1 MAETQ
6 TREWPELGE
15 LTICVVQSIKSNGV
29 YVRLEEFGERQGFI
43 FIGEVASGWIKN
55 IRSYVREGQRIV
67 CKVTRV
73 REDRESVD
81 LSLKAVS
88 EERRRTRIQQWKDQQ
103 KAQRL
108 IDVVNERAGT
118 NEAKEHV
125 QILTEIFG
133 NLHQAFEEIA
143 INEQAFAEQDLSGD
157 WIEHFHK
164 VAFENIIP
172 EQVIIDGFLELSSV
186 APNGVEAIRDVLE
199 QVEELGDI
207 EREITVTARYDGAPQ
222 YRVVV
227 TAPDFETAENI
238 WTNIEDTMSESI
250 DGFTSKAIRA

>member
-1 MAETQ
+1 MSEIQ
-6 TREWPELGE
+6 VREWPELGE
-15 LTICVVQSIKSNGV
+15 LTICVVQSIKSNGA
-29 YVRLEEFGERQGFI
+29 YVRLEEFGDRQGFI

-88 EERRRTRIQQWKDQQ
+88 EERRRTRIQQWKDEQ
-103 KAQRL
+103 KAHRL

-118 NEAKEHV
+118 NEPKEHI

-133 NLHQAFEEIA
+133 SLHQAFEEIA
-143 INEQAFAEQDLSGD
+143 VNEQAFAEQDLSGD

-172 EQVIIDGFLELSSV
+172 EQVIIDGFLELISV
-186 APNGVEAIRDVLE
+186 APNGVDAIKDVLE
-199 QVEELGDI
+199 QVEKLCDE
-207 EREITVTARYDGAPQ
+207 EKEIFVTARYDGAPQ

-227 TAPDFETAENI
+227 TAPDFEAA
-238 WTNIEDTMSESI
+238 ESI
-250 DGFTSKAIRA
+250 WAEIEATMTSPVDGFTAKATRA

>member
-1 MAETQ
+1 MSDE
-6 TREWPELGE
+6 EGDWPELGE
-15 LTICVVQSIKSNGV
+15 FLVCTITTVKQNGV
-29 YVRLEEFGERQGFI
+29 YVDLDGYPGREGFI

-88 EERRRTRIQQWKDQQ
+88 EERRRTRIQQWKDEQ

-172 EQVIIDGFLELSSV
+172 EQGIIDGFLELSSV

>member
-1 MAETQ
+1 MAEAQ
-6 TREWPELGE
+6 VREWPELGE
-15 LTICVVQSIKSNGV
+15 LTICVVQSIKSNGA

-88 EERRRTRIQQWKDQQ
+88 EERRRFRIQQWKDEQ
-103 KAQRL
+103 KAHRL

-133 NLHQAFEEIA
+133 SLHQAFEDIA
-143 INEQAFAEQDLSGD
+143 VNEQAFAEQELTGD

-164 VAFENIIP
+164 VAFDNIIP

-199 QVEELGDI
+199 QVEGLCDI
-207 EREITVTARYDGAPQ
+207 EREISVTARYDGAPQ

-227 TAPDFETAENI
+227 TAPDFDAAESI
-238 WTNIEDTMSESI
+238 WAKIEDTMTKSV
-250 DGFTSKAIRA
+250 DGFTAKATRA

>member
-1 MAETQ
+1 MSDE
-6 TREWPELGE
+6 EGDWPELGE
-15 LTICVVQSIKSNGV
+15 FLVCTITTVKQNGV
-29 YVRLEEFGERQGFI
+29 YVDLDGYPGREGFI

-88 EERRRTRIQQWKDQQ
+88 EERRRTRIQQWKDEQ

>member
-1 MAETQ
+1 MSEFQ
-6 TREWPELGE
+6 VREWPELGE
-15 LTICVVQSIKSNGV
+15 LTICVVESIKSNGA
-29 YVRLEEFGERQGFI
+29 YVRLEEFRDKQGFI

-88 EERRRTRIQQWKDQQ
+88 EERRRTRIQQWKDEQ
-103 KAQRL
+103 KAYRL
-108 IDVVNERAGT
+108 IDVVNERAGST
-118 NEAKEHV
+118 DAKEHV

-133 NLHQAFEEIA
+133 SLHQAFEEIA
-143 INEQAFAEQDLSGD
+143 NNEQAFADQDLSGD

-172 EQVIIDGFLELSSV
+172 EQVVIDGFLELSSI
-186 APNGVEAIRDVLE
+186 APNGVEAIREVLE
-199 QVEELGDI
+199 QVEGFCDD
-207 EREITVTARYDGAPQ
+207 EREVLVTARYDGAPQ

-227 TAPDFETAENI
+227 TAPDFDTAEGV
-238 WTNIEDTMSESI
+238 WVQIEHTMAKEI
-250 DGFTSKAIRA
+250 DGFTAKATRA